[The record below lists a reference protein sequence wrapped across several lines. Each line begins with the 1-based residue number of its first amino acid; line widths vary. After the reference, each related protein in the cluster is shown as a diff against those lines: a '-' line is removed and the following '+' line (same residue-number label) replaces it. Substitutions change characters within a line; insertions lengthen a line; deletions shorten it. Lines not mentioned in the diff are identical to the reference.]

1 VAEPRH
7 RGALQCLP
15 ELLWWVAPT
24 PIGDLGITVAG
35 APDAP
40 PVVVRI
46 TLPGTTLEPPPDAVE
61 RADAGIS
68 RQLDEYFTG
77 ARHRIDAAVDLAAVT
92 GPFQR
97 TVLETLRAEVPWG
110 ETVTYGE
117 LAVMAGRPRAARAV
131 GTAMASNPVPL
142 VIPCH
147 RVLASNGLGGYGGAD
162 GRPDLKRAL
171 LALEGVHVP

>member
-1 VAEPRH
+1 VPD
-7 RGALQCLP
+7 LK
-15 ELLWWVAPT
+15 WWVEPT
-24 PIGDLGITVAG
+24 PIGDLGITVSGGAG
-35 APDAP
+35 TP
-40 PVVVRI
+40 PVIVHI
-46 TLPGTTLEPPPDAVE
+46 TLPGSDLEPPPDAIE
-61 RADAGIS
+61 QTDPAIS
-68 RQLDEYFTG
+68 RQVDEYFTG
-77 ARHRIDAAVDLAAVT
+77 ARHRIEAAVDLSTVT
-92 GPFQR
+92 GPFR
-97 TVLETLRAEVPWG
+97 RMVLETLRREVPWG

-117 LAVMAGRPRAARAV
+117 LAGMAGRPRAARAV